1 MEEREIPTYCFDFEI
16 NDDTDEYYFYC
27 PISGQNVVDQDEF
40 PKELVM
46 YFDNL
51 EGDCKYLNPWA
62 EELKEQYEQLGDDHD
77 YWDLR
82 EYIKAKLPA
91 EKSYYCLVITHP
103 EGVHGDFIELYYEGT
118 YPT

>member
-1 MEEREIPTYCFDFEI
+1 
-16 NDDTDEYYFYC
+16 
-27 PISGQNVVDQDEF
+27 
-40 PKELVM
+40 M

-103 EGVHGDFIELYYEGT
+103 EGVRGDFIELYYEGN